1 MVKRIRKFFGSVFFT
16 ETNSIQRFAE
26 NYQQMLCEK
35 YLSEKFFGSVFPRFR
50 TEHGKIRTRKNSI
63 FGHSYISEIFDIQ
76 STSARITD
84 QKIIENLPL
93 FTEV

>member
-63 FGHSYISEIFDIQ
+63 FGHSYISEIFDI
-76 STSARITD
+76 SL
-84 QKIIENLPL
+84 LPQGL
-93 FTEV
+93 LTRKL